1 MLKRGSLLLVA
12 LVLVFAL
19 AGCGSIIPADPD
31 GTLDRVTD
39 GVLRVG
45 ASPDNGLMSVGG
57 NEVSGEEAELVEDF
71 AETLNARVE
80 WTIGGEEHLVGQLD
94 TGKLDLVVGGIT
106 DATPWVESAGVTR
119 SYPAMPGADGRKI
132 VMLVPLGENQFL
144 STLERFLDAAVGE

>member
-1 MLKRGSLLLVA
+1 MLKRSPVFLVA
-12 LVLVFAL
+12 IALVFAL
-19 AGCGSIIPADPD
+19 AGCGSIPADPD
-31 GTLDRVTD
+31 GTLERVTD

-45 ASPDNGLMSVGG
+45 VSPDDGLISVAG
-57 NEVSGEEAELVEDF
+57 NEVSGKEAELVEDF

-119 SYPAMPGADGRKI
+119 AYPAMPGADGRNI
-132 VMLVPLGENQFL
+132 VMLVPLGENRFL
-144 STLERFLDAAVGE
+144 GELERFLDAAVGE